1 MKMSERKLVPAGLA
15 MMAALC
21 VAASAASVKR
31 IPASEGIEEVSV
43 ESDLF
48 EDGLKAASITLSYAK
63 KILPESVTPDDYR
76 IDEGRVIKDV
86 QVKGKDVTLVLDCT
100 NKLLAEP
107 DWNSLEDLPY
117 ETQLT
122 VTQTGE
128 VSSSNAKTIFTGSY
142 SVITP
147 KLSWPDI
154 VKSFG
159 EKSDIDNS
167 SGLRLRYSI
176 YQPDG
181 YFDGWNYPLV
191 VFIPDEHVNCDA
203 PKAALLQGQGAT
215 VWATKQEQSKHKC
228 IVVSVQYTL
237 ANEQEY
243 GPFVSED
250 GSMTKGLLAVRLLI
264 ERICKSYRVDGNRIY
279 GVGQGQGA
287 NALMTLSE
295 NNPDLFAASILVA
308 PQKQVSDPARLA
320 GQKMWLQVCE
330 GDSAAYSR
338 ANLLTD
344 AWENAG
350 AKVAY
355 GKWSPALDGRQAEAE
370 AAKIV
375 AQKAPINC
383 GVFDGGNHPYTWS
396 RIYGIEGIRDWLFR
410 QHK

>member
-1 MKMSERKLVPAGLA
+1 MKMSVRKIVPAGLA

-31 IPASEGIEEVSV
+31 IPASEGIEEVSD

-48 EDGLKAASITLSYAK
+48 EDGLKATSITLRYVK

-86 QVKGKDVTLVLDCT
+86 QVKGKDVTLVLDCS

-191 VFIPDEHVNCDA
+191 VFIPDEHVNSDA

-228 IVVSVQYTL
+228 IVISVQYTL

-243 GPFVSED
+243 GPFVRED
-250 GSMTKGLLAVRLLI
+250 GSMTKGLSAVRLLI

-279 GVGQGQGA
+279 GVGQGRVR
-287 NALMTLSE
+287 T
-295 NNPDLFAASILVA
+295 P
-308 PQKQVSDPARLA
+308 
-320 GQKMWLQVCE
+320 
-330 GDSAAYSR
+330 
-338 ANLLTD
+338 
-344 AWENAG
+344 
-350 AKVAY
+350 
-355 GKWSPALDGRQAEAE
+355 
-370 AAKIV
+370 
-375 AQKAPINC
+375 
-383 GVFDGGNHPYTWS
+383 
-396 RIYGIEGIRDWLFR
+396 
-410 QHK
+410 